1 MIPSHHYWTLLLLFS
16 LSTTA
21 STQTIWTTSQADTSH
36 LSAIEHQHLPQKF
49 RLLQLDAPTL
59 QHNLNSQ
66 DVSEQCIDIP
76 MPDGSE
82 ECFFVHKSSIIP
94 ESLKTNRPDIKSY
107 KGYSL
112 HNPKARVHF
121 VQTNDDFH
129 LIGDSDEGTFFIDQF
144 KEGANKHYL
153 SFFAKDE
160 VIPAFSCSAVEQ
172 AENVRPNEEQ
182 IQNRLLATSWG
193 TELRKLRAT
202 IMWTPSHVATYG
214 NDTTAIINRDVEIIN
229 DMNFVLE
236 RDLCV
241 TFELAEHPERLIFPD
256 EATNPYD
263 GLGSATGII
272 NGLIGAENYE
282 IGHVIN
288 GGGGGVSYLGVTCG
302 GAKAGTQSSN
312 SHWVIVHEWGHNM
325 GAGHTFNYCPDWG
338 GAGIEPGAGNSIMSY
353 GGTGVCGAGHQVP
366 GGRINYFHSISVEAM
381 YNRVFLNTNCAETIA
396 TGNTP
401 PTITMPTGG
410 FTIPQLTP
418 FALTG
423 AATDTEDNSNLTY
436 AWEQYQWGANSH
448 PASPSST
455 DPIFR
460 MYPFSASPTRIV
472 PQMESIINGYNV
484 GEVLPDVSR
493 TLNFRLSVRDNH
505 LNGSGIAFDNVEF
518 FVEESAGPFL
528 VDFPN
533 ESTTLGSVGQT
544 RTITWDVANTD
555 IAPVNC
561 TMVDIL
567 LSTDG
572 GYTYPITLATNE
584 NNDGS
589 ADITIPD
596 AIGTQNRIKIQ
607 AVDNVFFDISDND
620 FEIVAADVNDFVT
633 IIAPMHQA
641 VCDEMSITYELDLY
655 ALGIF
660 SNAVDLVWTGLPAGA
675 SLSMPNT
682 VDGTS
687 LTTITISDLDG
698 VTAGFYPMTLAL
710 DESGG
715 GVSKSINLE
724 LTIKE
729 NNMTF
734 TPDQAM
740 SFDGSSWVHI
750 PKTGNDLNF
759 GDDRDFSIEFWTK
772 TTTTSGDDALMSDKN
787 WDSGNNKGWVIFM
800 QSGELGFN
808 AGENG
813 ASNRVDIRTNGV
825 IFNDGEWHHIAVSFS
840 RAGNGLVQLYVDGVF
855 YSQASL
861 GHLGSIYSEHDLVIG
876 ADKDN
881 DYAYEGEMD
890 EVRIWSKALTADE
903 IRASMHL
910 VWENCDSD
918 LISCYQFNEASGDV
932 LDAFSHHDGTM
943 TNATRVMSSAPFGT
957 GTSDT
962 QSETTGL
969 VNFNNTDFVANY
981 HTENGATV
989 TATKINLSPFGTTG
1003 LETGD
1008 VVLDQQYWVLHSPE
1022 NSGTISFSGT
1032 FQVAENISTADS
1044 ETPFIYKLYH
1054 RAFNA
1059 DGDWTLLNF
1068 ASLADDAT
1076 NSLTFDNIPTYG
1088 QYLIARSTQATIAV
1102 YINELTFCNLAL
1114 GHESEV
1120 LTYEVAGLFLTED
1133 IIITAPTGFEIST
1146 TVNDNFGTILSLPT
1160 TDGRVHATTIYVR
1173 FVPNQEGDI
1182 NGMLSHVSMSAN
1194 QPTIQLTGKS
1204 IIPLAYQAMNFDE
1217 TAHIHIPKTNSDFDF
1232 GTTRD
1237 FSIDFWTKTNTNSG
1251 DDAII
1256 SDKNW
1261 DSGGNKG
1268 WVIAIQ
1274 SGAFVFNA
1282 GSGGNRIDIG
1292 TGSAIDYNDD
1302 EWHHVAVSFSRMGAG
1317 LVQIYA
1323 DGILKGERDL
1333 TNLGDINTTL
1343 GIAIGADPNNN
1354 WAYDG
1359 QIEEV
1364 RIWDKALSAMEIR
1377 ERMHLI
1383 YTGCSPD
1390 LIANYHLDETDG
1402 TALDALGSHHG
1413 EATNPI
1419 ISLESSAPI
1428 GSGTANTQTEIDGL
1442 VEFPSTDYNI
1452 NYHHQNGATA
1462 VVSKINNA
1470 PYNTTSITGQ
1480 DEIFDAQY
1488 WVLNRYGT
1496 GNFEGNITFYPTE
1509 TISTFDS
1516 QNPSQFSLF
1525 GRMSNADEDWTF
1537 INSAA
1542 STDDIT
1548 NSITFESVA
1557 QEGQYVVAK
1566 AAVVL
1571 PLELLSFDGKRQENI
1586 VFLNWETANEQA
1598 IHSFEVQRKTANN
1611 DFEKIAWVAAQNKTT
1626 ANYELEDKTVSFEQ
1640 EHYYRLKIIDESG
1653 AFKYSNIVLIK
1664 SEQVAFPIELY
1675 PNPTRDKFTIH
1686 THFESDIM
1694 VVLYDVYGKKVL
1706 ARTFYQQGEM
1716 DVAALAAGIY
1726 FCEIRSEGIRE
1737 ILKVVVE

>member
-1 MIPSHHYWTLLLLFS
+1 MTHSHYYWTLLLLFT

-21 STQTIWTTSQADTSH
+21 TTQSIWTASQADTSH
-36 LSAIEHQHLPQKF
+36 LRAIEHEYLPKKF
-49 RLLQLDAPTL
+49 RLLQLDGSTL
-59 QHNLNSQ
+59 QNNLNSQ
-66 DVSEQCIDIP
+66 DAGEQCIDIP

-82 ECFFVHKSSIIP
+82 ECFFIQKSNIIP
-94 ESLKTNRPDIKSY
+94 ESLKANRPDIQSY

-112 HNPKARVHF
+112 HSPKARVYF

-160 VIPAFSCSAVEQ
+160 IIPAFSCNSVEQ
-172 AENVRPNEEQ
+172 EENLRPNDDNV
-182 IQNRLLATSWG
+182 QNRILATSWG
-193 TELRKLRAT
+193 TELRKFRAA
-202 IMWTPSHVATYG
+202 IMWTPGHVATYD
-214 NDTTAIINRDVEIIN
+214 NDTTAIINRNVEIIN

-325 GAGHTFNYCPDWG
+325 GAGHTFNHCPGWG
-338 GAGIEPGAGNSIMSY
+338 GPGIEPGAGNSIMSY
-353 GGTGVCGAGHQVP
+353 GGTGVCSSGHQVP
-366 GGRINYFHSISVEAM
+366 GGRINYFHSRSVEQM
-381 YNRVFLNTNCAETIA
+381 YNKLFLNSSCAESIV

-401 PTITMPTGG
+401 PTITMPAGG
-410 FTIPQLTP
+410 MTIPKSTP
-418 FALTG
+418 FTLTG
-423 AATDTEDNSNLTY
+423 SATDAEDDSNLTY
-436 AWEQYQWGANSH
+436 SWEQYQSGIGSNPNAPTADDPLFRMFPFST
-448 PASPSST
+448 SPSRT
-455 DPIFR
+455 
-460 MYPFSASPTRIV
+460 V
-472 PQMESIINGYNV
+472 PQIENIINGYNY
-484 GEVLPDVSR
+484 GEVLSEVSR

-505 LNGSGIAFDNVEF
+505 LNGSGIAFDNMEF
-518 FVEESAGPFL
+518 FVEESAGPF
-528 VDFPN
+528 VVNFPN

-561 TMVDIL
+561 AMVDIL

-572 GYTYPITLATNE
+572 GYTYPITLASNE
-584 NNDGS
+584 ANDGS

-607 AVDNVFFDISDND
+607 AADNIFFDISDND
-620 FEIVAADVNDFVT
+620 FEIVAADVNDFVLT
-633 IIAPMHQA
+633 IDAVRHT
-641 VCDEMSITYELDLY
+641 VCDETSISYQLDLY
-655 ALGIF
+655 ALGVF
-660 SNAVDLVWTGLPAGA
+660 SNTIDLMWTGLPTGA
-675 SLSMPNT
+675 SLAMPST

-687 LTTITISDLDG
+687 LTTITISGLDG

-710 DESGG
+710 NESGG

-729 NNMTF
+729 NNMSF

-772 TTTTSGDDALMSDKN
+772 TTSTSGDDALMSDKN
-787 WDSGNNKGWVIFM
+787 WDSGNNKGWVVFM

-813 ASNRVDIRTNGV
+813 ANNRVDIRTNGV
-825 IFNDGEWHHIAVSFS
+825 TFNDGEWHHVAVSFS

-855 YSQASL
+855 YSQAGM
-861 GHLGSIYSEHDLVIG
+861 GHLGSIDSEHDLVIG

-881 DYAYEGEMD
+881 DYAYEGEID
-890 EVRIWSKALTADE
+890 EVRIWSKALTAEE

-910 VWENCDSD
+910 VLENCDSD

-932 LDAFSHHDGTM
+932 LDAFSHHDGTI
-943 TNATRVMSSAPFGT
+943 TNATRVVSSAPFGT

-962 QSETTGL
+962 QSETMGI
-969 VNFNNTDFVANY
+969 VNFNNTDFTANY
-981 HTENGATV
+981 QTENGATV
-989 TATKINLSPFGTTG
+989 TATKINLAPFGTTG

-1008 VVLDQQYWVLHSPE
+1008 VVLDQQYWVLRSPE
-1022 NSGTISFSGT
+1022 NSETVYFNGT
-1032 FQVAENISTADS
+1032 FQIAEDISTADS

-1068 ASLADDAT
+1068 ASLADDAN

-1088 QYLIARSTQATIAV
+1088 QYLITKSTQATIAV
-1102 YINELTFCNLAL
+1102 YINELAFCNVAL
-1114 GHESEV
+1114 GNESEV

-1133 IIITAPTGFEIST
+1133 ITITAPTGFEISMT
-1146 TVNDNFGTILSLPT
+1146 TNDNFGTSLSLPAA
-1160 TDGRVHATTIYVR
+1160 DGRVHATTIYVR

-1182 NGMLSHVSMSAN
+1182 SGTLSHISVGAN
-1194 QPTIQLTGKS
+1194 QRSIQLTGKS

-1232 GTTRD
+1232 GTDRD
-1237 FSIDFWTKTNTNSG
+1237 FSIDFWTKTSTNSG

-1261 DSGGNKG
+1261 DSGSNNG

-1282 GSGGNRIDIG
+1282 GSNGNRIDIG
-1292 TGSAIDYNDD
+1292 TGSAIDYNDN
-1302 EWHHVAVSFSRMGAG
+1302 EWHHVAVSFSRAGAG
-1317 LVQIYA
+1317 WVQIYA

-1354 WAYDG
+1354 WAYEG
-1359 QIEEV
+1359 QVEEV
-1364 RIWDKALSAMEIR
+1364 RIWNKALSVTEIR

-1383 YTGCSPD
+1383 YTGCTPN

-1402 TALDALGSHHG
+1402 TALDALGLHHG
-1413 EATNPI
+1413 EATASI
-1419 ISLESSAPI
+1419 VSIESSAPI
-1428 GSGTANTQTEIDGL
+1428 GSGTSNTQMEMNGWVD
-1442 VEFPSTDYNI
+1442 FPTTDCSIDYNQ
-1452 NYHHQNGATA
+1452 QNEATA

-1480 DEIFDAQY
+1480 DEVFDTQY

-1496 GNFEGNITFYPTE
+1496 GDFEGNVTFYPTE
-1509 TISTFDS
+1509 TISSFDA

-1525 GRMSNADEDWTF
+1525 GRMSNADADWIF
-1537 INSAA
+1537 ISSATNA
-1542 STDDIT
+1542 DDIT
-1548 NSITFESVA
+1548 NALTFENVA
-1557 QEGQYVVAK
+1557 QAGQYVITKSAL
-1566 AAVVL
+1566 VL
-1571 PLELLSFDGKRQENI
+1571 PLELLSFNGERQEDV

-1598 IHSFEVQRKTANN
+1598 IYGFEIQRKTADK
-1611 DFEKIAWVAAQNKTT
+1611 DFEKIAWVAAQNKT
-1626 ANYELEDKTVSFEQ
+1626 AASYRFEDKTASFEQ
-1640 EHYYRLKIIDESG
+1640 ENYYRLKIIDESG
-1653 AFKYSNIVLIK
+1653 AFKYSNIIVIK
-1664 SEQVAFPIELY
+1664 AEQVALPIELY
-1675 PNPTRDKFTIH
+1675 PNPAQDKFRID
-1686 THFESDIM
+1686 THFESDIV
-1694 VVLYDVYGKKVL
+1694 VVLYDVYGKKVV

-1716 DVAALAAGIY
+1716 DIADLAVGVY
-1726 FCEIRSEGIRE
+1726 FCEIRSGGIRE
-1737 ILKVVVE
+1737 IFKVVVE